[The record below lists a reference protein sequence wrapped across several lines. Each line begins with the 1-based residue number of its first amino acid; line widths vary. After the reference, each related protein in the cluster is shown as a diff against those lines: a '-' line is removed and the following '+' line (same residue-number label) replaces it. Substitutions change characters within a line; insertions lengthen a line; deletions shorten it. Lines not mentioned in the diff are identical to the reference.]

1 MLAKTP
7 VSRVNLNAI
16 LIDLQ
21 ETPPN
26 AKKKQFFPLN
36 LGQTYQV
43 QMEHPLKAHVIKK
56 NSKES
61 RLREIEED
69 KEECSVTDKKNSRIQ
84 TANLESGFN
93 IKQALHA

>member
-7 VSRVNLNAI
+7 MSRVNLNGI

-36 LGQTYQV
+36 LGRTYQV
-43 QMEHPLKAHVIKK
+43 QMEHPINTHVI
-56 NSKES
+56 
-61 RLREIEED
+61 
-69 KEECSVTDKKNSRIQ
+69 
-84 TANLESGFN
+84 
-93 IKQALHA
+93 

>member
-36 LGQTYQV
+36 LGRTYQV
-43 QMEHPLKAHVIKK
+43 QMEHPLKAHVIKE

-61 RLREIEED
+61 QLGEIEED
-69 KEECSVTDKKNSRIQ
+69 KEECSVTDKKNSSVKK
-84 TANLESGFN
+84 ANLESGLN
-93 IKQALHA
+93 NKPVLHA